1 MSLVEQALKKAKQS
15 GPPLPLSTQ
24 LPATPL
30 ADPRDDL
37 AAVPPRPASAEEV
50 IEPSPEITATVQ
62 ALRFL
67 TVDRDALRAAGYLPP
82 MDQEREIAEQYRHLK
97 RPLVARA
104 LGRGH
109 DRLPIGMRIA
119 VSSAL
124 QGEGKTF
131 TSVNLALSIA
141 LEKDVRVVLVD
152 ADVARGEVSRVFG
165 VKGQPGLIDALSDS
179 SVDVSALVY
188 ETSIEGL
195 QVLPA
200 GRSDTTAAEWL
211 ASPRMEEVMRR
222 LVAKD
227 DNCILVLD
235 SPPLLVTNEAKSVC
249 EAAGQV
255 VLVVRANETPQ
266 RAVLDAISH
275 IGEQKHVGLVLNGS
289 DTVAGVGYG
298 YGYYGGMYQYG
309 RTGHG
314 S

>member
-1 MSLVEQALKKAKQS
+1 MSLVEQALKKAKQA

-24 LPATPL
+24 PPAARP
-30 ADPRDDL
+30 ADLHDDI
-37 AAVPPRPASAEEV
+37 AAVPPRPAAAEEV

-62 ALRFL
+62 AFKFL
-67 TVDRDALRAAGYLPP
+67 TLDRDALRAAGYLPP
-82 MDQEREIAEQYRHLK
+82 VDQEREISEQYRHLK

-109 DRLPIGMRIA
+109 DRLPNGMRIA

-131 TSVNLALSIA
+131 TSVNLAMSIA

-152 ADVARGEVSRVFG
+152 ADVARAELSRVFG
-165 VKGQPGLIDALSDS
+165 VKSQPGLIDTLSDS
-179 SVDVSALVY
+179 SVDVASLVY
-188 ETSIEGL
+188 ETNIEGL

-222 LVAKD
+222 LVGKD
-227 DNCILVLD
+227 DNCILILD
-235 SPPLLVTNEAKSVC
+235 SPPLLVTNEAKAVC

-255 VLVVRANETPQ
+255 VLVVRANLTPQ
-266 RAVLDAISH
+266 NAVAEALAHVTGSRY
-275 IGEQKHVGLVLNGS
+275 VGLVLNAS
-289 DTVAGVGYG
+289 DVVPGGG
-298 YGYYGGMYQYG
+298 YGYYGGNYGYGQYG
-309 RTGHG
+309 R
-314 S
+314 SD